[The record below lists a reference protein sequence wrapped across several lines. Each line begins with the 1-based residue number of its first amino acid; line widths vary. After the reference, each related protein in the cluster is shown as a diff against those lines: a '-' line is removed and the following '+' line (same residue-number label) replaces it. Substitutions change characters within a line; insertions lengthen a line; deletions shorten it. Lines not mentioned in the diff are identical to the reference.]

1 MLESKSTG
9 RSRETAKV
17 STAVSQSA
25 GFMVWLRQLR
35 VHQYVKNSLVLVPVI
50 TAHHFTYTAISFAVI
65 AFAAFSLCASAVYI
79 VNDLVDIEADR
90 QHPKK
95 KLRPLASGAIKTLHA
110 EIAVPVLLALAF
122 AGAAVV
128 SSKFCLALLA
138 YLALTTAYSIWLK
151 RKMLVDVVVLAML
164 YTIRV
169 IAGAIAI
176 SVPLSAWLLAFSM
189 FMFLSLA
196 LMKRYSELALRIDQ
210 NLSDPSNR
218 NYKLGDLVIVG
229 CLAVSSGFNAVT
241 IFALYISSPAVQE
254 LYARPEVLWLVCPVL
269 TYWIG
274 RAMILAHRR
283 MMDDDPI
290 VFAIKDPVSRIAGA
304 LIAVLVLL
312 AMLKK

>member
-1 MLESKSTG
+1 M
-9 RSRETAKV
+9 V
-17 STAVSQSA
+17 TAVRQNP
-25 GFMVWLRQLR
+25 GIITWLKQLR
-35 VHQYVKNSLVLVPVI
+35 VHQYVKNSLVFLPVV
-50 TAHHFTYTAISFAVI
+50 TSHQFTYRAISFALI
-65 AFAAFSLCASAVYI
+65 ACAAFSLCASAVYM
-79 VNDLVDIEADR
+79 VNDLLDIEADR

-95 KLRPLASGAIKTLHA
+95 KYRPLASGAIKPLHGK
-110 EIAVPVLLALAF
+110 IAVPVLLALGF
-122 AGAAVV
+122 ASAAVV
-128 SSKFCLALLA
+128 SSEFCLVLLA
-138 YLALTTAYSIWLK
+138 YLALTTAYSISFK

-196 LMKRYSELALRIDQ
+196 LMKRYSELALRIDH
-210 NLSDPSNR
+210 NLPDPSNR
-218 NYKLGDLVIVG
+218 NYKLDDLAIVG

-241 IFALYISSPAVQE
+241 IFALYINSSAVEQ

-283 MMDDDPI
+283 MMNEDPI
-290 VFAIKDPVSRIAGA
+290 VFAIKDRVSLITGA
-304 LIAVLVLL
+304 LIAALVLL
-312 AMLKK
+312 AMSKK

>member
-1 MLESKSTG
+1 M
-9 RSRETAKV
+9 A
-17 STAVSQSA
+17 TAVQERA
-25 GFMVWLRQLR
+25 GLLTWLRALR
-35 VHQYVKNSLVLVPVI
+35 VHQYVKNFLVFVPVV
-50 TAHHFTYTAISFAVI
+50 TAHQFTYPGIASAFV

-95 KLRPLASGAIKTLHA
+95 KHRPLASGAIKPWQTM
-110 EIAVPVLLALAF
+110 IAVPVLLALAF
-122 AGAAVV
+122 ACAATV
-128 SSKFCLALLA
+128 SIRFSLVLLS
-138 YLALTTAYSIWLK
+138 YLVLTTAYSISLK

-169 IAGAIAI
+169 IAGAVAI
-176 SVPLSAWLLAFSM
+176 SVEVSAWLLAFSM

-210 NLSDPSNR
+210 NLPDPSNR
-218 NYKLGDLVIVG
+218 NYKLDDLPIVG

-241 IFALYISSPAVQE
+241 IFALYISSPAVQQM
-254 LYARPEVLWLVCPVL
+254 YARPEVLWLACPVL

-290 VFAIKDPVSRIAGA
+290 VFAIKDPISRIAGA
-304 LIAVLVLL
+304 LMVAMILL
-312 AMLKK
+312 AMWKK